1 MTVFDFFRLRNY
13 AIAGQDIEQS
23 IRYEMTGEVCKADN
37 IPFTVSGDCLGYQV
51 KSARATICKG
61 TDIAEHLKHDAA
73 TAYIYG
79 TLEGKGYIMSRS
91 EYLEFTTTFAT
102 VTRDSQKNGGA
113 VKTRLKS
120 ESKALLR
127 WLEERAEG

>member
-1 MTVFDFFRLRNY
+1 MKTIDFCRLGNY

-23 IRYEMTGEVCKADN
+23 IRYKMTGKICKADN
-37 IPFTVSGDCLGYQV
+37 VPFTVSGDCLGYQI

-61 TDIAEHLKHDAA
+61 TDIAEHIEQDAA

-102 VTRDSQKNGGA
+102 ITRDSQKNGGA
-113 VKTRLKS
+113 VKTRFKS

-127 WLEERAEG
+127 WLEMRVEG

>member
-1 MTVFDFFRLRNY
+1 MKTIDFCRLGNY

-23 IRYEMTGEVCKADN
+23 IRYQMTGEICKADN
-37 IPFTVSGDCLGYQV
+37 IPFTVSGDCLGYQI

-73 TAYIYG
+73 AAYIYG
-79 TLEGKGYIMSRS
+79 TLAGKGYIMSRT
-91 EYLEFTTTFAT
+91 EYLEFATTFAT

-113 VKTRLKS
+113 IKTRLKS
-120 ESKALLR
+120 ESRALLK
-127 WLEERAEG
+127 WLEERVEG